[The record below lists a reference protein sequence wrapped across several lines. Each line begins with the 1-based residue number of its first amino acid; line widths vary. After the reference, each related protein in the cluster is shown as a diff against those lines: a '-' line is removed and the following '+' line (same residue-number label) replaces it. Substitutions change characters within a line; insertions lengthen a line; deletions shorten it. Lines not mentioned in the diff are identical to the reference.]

1 MDATNSK
8 IMDQICK
15 FNEKIEKLQSE
26 LTVAKEVNSV
36 LSERKGWSSWSVSA
50 GQMYSIRECLEL
62 VGVLHSVRDS
72 KLEEK
77 VLKIFEKDGHRLKR
91 PADKQKK

>member
-36 LSERKGWSSWSVSA
+36 PSERKG
-50 GQMYSIRECLEL
+50 
-62 VGVLHSVRDS
+62 
-72 KLEEK
+72 
-77 VLKIFEKDGHRLKR
+77 
-91 PADKQKK
+91 